1 MTVGILGLGL
11 IGGSLARAY
20 KLAGHTVYVKNQDE
34 SMLSFAMLSGAVDG
48 KLNEDT
54 IPQCD
59 LILLAI
65 YPAGSADWLE
75 ANAPLISK
83 KALVIDCCGTKQL
96 VCQRCFP
103 IAKEYGFT
111 FVGGHPMA
119 GSQFSGFKYS
129 RASLFQGAPM
139 VLVPPVYD
147 DMALLQRVKD
157 ALEPCGFGFFSV
169 TTAADHDR
177 MIAFTSQMPHILSN
191 AFIKSPTALEHKGFS
206 AGSYRDLTRVA
217 WLNPGMWTELF
228 LENRENLLFELDTYI
243 QSLTQYRDALANQD
257 EDTLY
262 RLLDDGKKRKEEV
275 DGCKK

>member
-20 KLAGHTVYVKNQDE
+20 KLAGHTVYVKNRDE
-34 SMLSFAMLSGAVDG
+34 RMLSFAMLSGAVDG

-243 QSLTQYRDALANQD
+243 QSLAQYRDALANQD

>member
-20 KLAGHTVYVKNQDE
+20 KLAGHTVYVKNRDE
-34 SMLSFAMLSGAVDG
+34 RMLSFAMLSGAVDG

-83 KALVIDCCGTKQL
+83 RALVIDCCGTKQL

-111 FVGGHPMA
+111 FVGGHP
-119 GSQFSGFKYS
+119 
-129 RASLFQGAPM
+129 
-139 VLVPPVYD
+139 
-147 DMALLQRVKD
+147 
-157 ALEPCGFGFFSV
+157 
-169 TTAADHDR
+169 
-177 MIAFTSQMPHILSN
+177 
-191 AFIKSPTALEHKGFS
+191 
-206 AGSYRDLTRVA
+206 
-217 WLNPGMWTELF
+217 F
-228 LENRENLLFELDTYI
+228 L
-243 QSLTQYRDALANQD
+243 
-257 EDTLY
+257 
-262 RLLDDGKKRKEEV
+262 RL
-275 DGCKK
+275 